1 MSEITTKSYW
11 ESRYKS
17 GGNSGAGSYGKLA
30 DFKAEII
37 NDFAAKHNV
46 KKTVELGCG
55 DGNQLS
61 LFRFDSYVGLDIS
74 SEVIEICKKKY
85 EGDTTKQFFVYAPH
99 NVAPRIAPLG
109 ELALSLDVIYHLL
122 EDDIYENYLNRLFQ
136 LASRFVIVYAN
147 NTDYQGIKSAHLRYH
162 NFTNWVS
169 LHRPDWRLAGF
180 MPNRY
185 PYDPLNPEGTSIANF
200 YFFTQGEPI
209 QARFAIHA
217 PLTASAVETS
227 DQSNLKDL
235 LAEARKSFGA
245 GTIDKTIELLNQVL
259 AIDPQNQVAKN
270 NLGLIKFSQGQF
282 LEAEKLFK
290 AILAHD
296 WDHKDSKINLAKLY
310 LQEKRWDDLR
320 SFLPEL
326 VKLKETN
333 KAIANLWPSILE
345 IYPELA
351 QPK

>member
-1 MSEITTKSYW
+1 MSELTTKSYW
-11 ESRYKS
+11 ESRYKN

-37 NDFAAKHNV
+37 NDFADKHNV

-55 DGNQLS
+55 DGHQLS
-61 LFRFDSYVGLDIS
+61 LFRFDAYLGLDIS

-85 EGDTTKQFFVYAPH
+85 ESDPTKQFFVYAPKEIG
-99 NVAPRIAPLG
+99 PRLDPAG

-122 EDDIYENYLNRLFQ
+122 EDDLYENYLNHLFQ

-147 NTDYQGIKSAHLRYH
+147 NTDYQGIKSAHLKYH
-162 NFTNWVS
+162 NFTSWVRR
-169 LHRPDWRLAGF
+169 HRPDWQLAGF
-180 MPNRY
+180 IPNHY
-185 PYDPLNPEGTSIANF
+185 PYDPLNPEGTSISNF
-200 YFFTQGEPI
+200 FFFSRGEPL
-209 QARFAIHA
+209 APRFAIHVPISPPA
-217 PLTASAVETS
+217 NQAHDLLK
-227 DQSNLKDL
+227 LKDL

-245 GTIDKTIELLNQVL
+245 GSIDQTIDLLNQVL
-259 AIDPQNQVAKN
+259 EIDPQNQVANN

-282 LEAEKLFK
+282 LESEKLFK
-290 AILAHD
+290 AILAND

-326 VKLKETN
+326 VKLKDTN
-333 KAIANLWPSILE
+333 KAIANQWPSLLE
-345 IYPELA
+345 TYPELTRY
-351 QPK
+351 Q